1 MEEQDQLK
9 QNYGLGDSQEGGHA
23 FRGLAGALQTAQVCR
38 ASDPRPT
45 RAASSSKTPSLQVI
59 SKCLSKHSK
68 NVFPPPQSFL
78 SHLNILC
85 VLYFKE
91 LLLKKKALVWKL
103 LIAGFSICFLF
114 CKKPLVTEI
123 SLYFSWKR
131 EKTWQLRLCLPSFL
145 KACITFIREKRN

>member
-1 MEEQDQLK
+1 MHFE
-9 QNYGLGDSQEGGHA
+9 
-23 FRGLAGALQTAQVCR
+23 ALQGHCKQLRFAGLLIPAQR
-38 ASDPRPT
+38 GQLPLA
-45 RAASSSKTPSLQVI
+45 KLQVI

-103 LIAGFSICFLF
+103 LIARSSICFLF